1 MNKRQFILVAED
13 DIDDKCMLQ
22 MIFKDSGKNT
32 LLEFVNNGLELINF
46 LDHISQHEDTLVYP
60 HFILLDLNMPKMDG
74 RKTLKE
80 LKDHRIYK
88 KIPVIIFST
97 TKSEAEIDRCY
108 ELGANSYIVKPHNYK
123 DLLQIMAVVS
133 SYWLDTAALPD
144 INGADD

>member
-22 MIFKDSGKNT
+22 MIFEDSGKSN

-74 RKTLKE
+74 RQTLKE
-80 LKDHRIYK
+80 LKDHHTYK

-97 TKSEAEIDRCY
+97 TKNEAEIARCY

-123 DLLQIMAVVS
+123 DLLQIMDMVS
-133 SYWLDTAALPD
+133 SYWLNTAALPD
-144 INGADD
+144 IKLSR